1 MSNLEESIK
10 VLNYHTLVRR
20 MYWFVFIG
28 LISAELLIIR
38 LHIYKIMEVS
48 FFEALAKIIV
58 LSTVVISIFF
68 RLVVFVRPRV
78 FSKYKLYDNRV
89 EIFFKNKKKE
99 VLFQHIEALKFS
111 LLSPRFFGGFSVILN
126 TGQKFM
132 FLSILNGSHE
142 ILEKLLK
149 IKPELVKDKKLK
161 SYVKRASSVEFSWQ
175 RIKTKMRNTRFMLAK
190 FMGAPLVLM
199 LVIFFG
205 TSFIESLVPVYLRV
219 VSIFGITFII
229 TCTLAIILNVV
240 EEHFVLD
247 KLVHNDESDEVFFE
261 FSRNAELATQI
272 SFYAITLVLAVLFYF
287 VL

>member
-1 MSNLEESIK
+1 
-10 VLNYHTLVRR
+10 
-20 MYWFVFIG
+20 
-28 LISAELLIIR
+28 
-38 LHIYKIMEVS
+38 
-48 FFEALAKIIV
+48 
-58 LSTVVISIFF
+58 
-68 RLVVFVRPRV
+68 
-78 FSKYKLYDNRV
+78 
-89 EIFFKNKKKE
+89 
-99 VLFQHIEALKFS
+99 
-111 LLSPRFFGGFSVILN
+111 
-126 TGQKFM
+126 M